1 MILFED
7 IGVNDVSFRFLKV
20 TGSFS
25 EALGEIAR
33 GRVLLIC
40 PESGLG

>member
-1 MILFED
+1 MTLLEGVD
-7 IGVNDVSFRFLKV
+7 VNDVSFRFLKV
-20 TGSFS
+20 TGSTG
-25 EALGEIAR
+25 EALGERAR